1 MKAIIYEQD
10 ELGTYTRPVWYQ
22 GSIYVNS
29 DITTPGTKPFVIE
42 YDNPD
47 ESDEEVDPFDG
58 EDSIMLL
65 DEGDSNLEQ
74 IAMNVRRETFRQG
87 IKDAGLL
94 HLETDK
100 TQPDEETE
108 PTGRWR
114 VIHKPKRANG
124 TTHDYVSVQNPKGK
138 WVGDITLDRIRALY
152 DRFQTSTQDPEMRQ
166 KLSPR
171 SFESE
176 IGGLL
181 LWYRSGVAVDKGR
194 KVEKE
199 QVHEFT
205 EAPECSSDVSIY

>member
-1 MKAIIYEQD
+1 VKAIIYEQD

-22 GSIYVNS
+22 GSIYVNL

-108 PTGRWR
+108 PMTISVYRTQRASGWVTSHWIGSEHFMTGSRHR
-114 VIHKPKRANG
+114 H
-124 TTHDYVSVQNPKGK
+124 
-138 WVGDITLDRIRALY
+138 RIQR
-152 DRFQTSTQDPEMRQ
+152 
-166 KLSPR
+166 
-171 SFESE
+171 
-176 IGGLL
+176 
-181 LWYRSGVAVDKGR
+181 
-194 KVEKE
+194 
-199 QVHEFT
+199 
-205 EAPECSSDVSIY
+205 